1 MNLLHD
7 NEFYINLME
16 RQVKDLEKVLL
27 HKRGGLRY
35 IHQSTEEHLTSLLN
49 FEIPEDFNDQEFT
62 DDTFY
67 TVSGKL
73 LDSLQNL
80 SKGDYMVDFRVLYI
94 YMGSYAIITKK
105 WLNSVKKLLRGK
117 TVLEVMCG
125 SGMLTKGLRDI
136 GINVIATDYNN
147 EDDEYYTLTCRKWID
162 DIETIDAEEAVKK
175 YANNIDYIIISWPPY
190 ENEIDY
196 KILQAMR
203 RYCKK
208 DCFILYIGELGDS
221 CGSNRFYAECNE
233 LKQVSMLLN
242 KDFHSHKYMHDKV
255 HVLF

>member
-16 RQVKDLEKVLL
+16 SQVRDLESIVL
-27 HKRGGLRY
+27 HRRRGINFMHL
-35 IHQSTEEHLTSLLN
+35 STEKYLTSLLN

-67 TVSGKL
+67 NNPGSLPYCLQKL
-73 LDSLQNL
+73 AKEN
-80 SKGDYMVDFRVLYI
+80 YAVDFRALYI
-94 YMGSYAIITKK
+94 YMSSYAIITKK

-125 SGMLTKGLRDI
+125 SGMLAKGLRDM

-147 EDDEYYTLTCRKWID
+147 ENDGFYTFTCRKWID

-175 YANNIDYIIISWPPY
+175 YANDIDYIIMSWPPY
-190 ENEIDY
+190 DNEIDY
-196 KILQAMR
+196 KVLQAMR
-203 RYCKK
+203 KYCSK

-221 CGSNRFYAECNE
+221 CSSEKFCNECNE
-233 LKQVSMLLN
+233 LEQVSRLLN
-242 KDFHSHKYMHDKV
+242 KDFHSHKYIHDKV
-255 HVLF
+255 YMLF